1 MDETDDENDELDLI
15 QNKLDLNKE
24 TADENPNILLAS
36 PQISVLQASQS
47 NLNTFNLFI
56 KGLFTLNKCSLLIY
70 QKNR

>member
-47 NLNTFNLFI
+47 NLNTFILFI

>member
-24 TADENPNILLAS
+24 TADENPNILFAS

-47 NLNTFNLFI
+47 NLNTFILFI
-56 KGLFTLNKCSLLIY
+56 DIFFYFK
-70 QKNR
+70 